1 MNLLAGS
8 TGFLGNNILKE
19 LGFNKSPTIA
29 LGRRPVSNLPVD
41 AEELVK
47 DRLKELISF
56 REENQDIKDFWGKQ
70 FDLGLAWV
78 HFPEGSGGLNVNPK
92 FQLLVNETLRNEG
105 ISTSNRIANLLGIG
119 MGAPTIKEYGTQEQ
133 IDKYLRPM
141 FTADEIWC
149 QLFSEPGSG
158 SDLASLST
166 KAVDDGDGYIVNGQK
181 VWTTL
186 GHLSKWGL
194 LVTRTDPDV
203 PKHRGLTFFI
213 VDMESEG
220 VEVRPLRQITGEA
233 EFNEVYFTDVKIPK
247 ENVLGEVG
255 DGWRVSLA
263 ILMNER
269 VAIGGNVRQRG
280 SGAPGHL
287 VQLWKDRNLDDPV
300 VKDKLVELWI
310 QQEAVRL
317 TNMRASELREKGTPG
332 PEGSTSKLH
341 EAEINK
347 SSYEFGMEM
356 LGNDGLLFPRGYELS
371 QPELNFDNDSYGFT
385 DTQSLFLRSRAN
397 SIEGGTSEIM
407 RNIIAE
413 RVLGL
418 PSEPKLDK
426 DKAWKDLPRS

>member
-1 MNLLAGS
+1 MS
-8 TGFLGNNILKE
+8 ETK
-19 LGFNKSPTIA
+19 TIND
-29 LGRRPVSNLPVD
+29 PEVIVSEKLD
-41 AEELVK
+41 ELVN
-47 DRLKELISF
+47 F
-56 REENQDIKDFWGKQ
+56 RKTNESMPEFWGKQ

-78 HFPEGSGGLNVNPK
+78 QFPEGSGGLGINPK
-92 FQLLVNETLRNEG
+92 YQLMVTNRLRDEG
-105 ISTSNRIANLLGIG
+105 ISQNNRIANILGVG
-119 MGAPTIKEYGTQEQ
+119 MGAPTIVEYGTPEQ
-133 IDKYLRPM
+133 IQKYLRPM

-166 KAVDDGDGYIVNGQK
+166 RAIDDGDGYIVNGQK

-186 GHLSKWGL
+186 GHLAKWGL
-194 LVTRTDPDV
+194 LVTRTDPDA

-233 EFNEVYFTDVKIPK
+233 EFNEVYFTDTKIPK
-247 ENVLGEVG
+247 ENILGGLGE
-255 DGWRVSLA
+255 GWRVSLA
-263 ILMNER
+263 TLMNER
-269 VAIGGNVRQRG
+269 VAIGGNVRERG

-287 VQLWKDRNLDDPV
+287 VQIWKDRELDDPIQ
-300 VKDKLVELWI
+300 KDKLIELWI

-317 TNMRASELREKGTPG
+317 TNLRASELREKGTPG
-332 PEGSTSKLH
+332 PEGSTSKLY

-347 SSYEFGMEM
+347 ESYEFGMEL
-356 LGNDGLLFPRGYELS
+356 LGNDGLLFPRGYALT
-371 QPELNFDNDSYGFT
+371 QPELNFDNDTFGFA

-418 PSEPKLDK
+418 PGEQKLDK
-426 DKAWKDLPRS
+426 DKPWKDIPRS

>member
-1 MNLLAGS
+1 MTKIDTKPLDS
-8 TGFLGNNILKE
+8 
-19 LGFNKSPTIA
+19 
-29 LGRRPVSNLPVD
+29 
-41 AEELVK
+41 EELVK
-47 DRLKELISF
+47 SKLQELIDF
-56 REENQDIKDFWGKQ
+56 RNDDQDIRDFWGKQ

-78 HFPEGSGGLNVNPK
+78 QFPEGAGGLGLNPK
-92 FQLLVNETLRNEG
+92 YQLLITETLRNEG
-105 ISTSNRIANLLGIG
+105 ISQQNKIANILGIG
-119 MGAPTIKEYGTQEQ
+119 MGAPTIVEYGTPEQ
-133 IDKYLRPM
+133 ISKYLRPM
-141 FTADEIWC
+141 FTTEEIWC

-166 KAVDDGDGYIVNGQK
+166 KAVDDGDGYLVNGQK

-186 GHLSKWGL
+186 GHLAKWGL
-194 LVTRTDPDV
+194 IVTRTDPNV

-220 VEVRPLRQITGEA
+220 VDVRPLRQITGEA

-247 ENVLGEVG
+247 ENMLGAVG

-263 ILMNER
+263 ILMNES
-269 VAIGGNVRQRG
+269 VAIGGNVRERG

-287 VQLWKDRNLDDPV
+287 VHLWKDNDLKDPV
-300 VKDKLVELWI
+300 TKDKLVSLWI
-310 QQEAVRL
+310 EQEAVRL
-317 TNMRASELREKGTPG
+317 TNMRAIENREKGTPG
-332 PEGSTSKLH
+332 PEGSTSKLY

-356 LGNDGLLFPRGYELS
+356 LGNEGLLFPRGYALT
-371 QPELNFDNDSYGFT
+371 QPELNFDNETFGFT

-418 PSEPKLDK
+418 PSETKLDK
-426 DKAWKDLPRS
+426 DKAWKDIPRS

>member
-1 MNLLAGS
+1 M
-8 TGFLGNNILKE
+8 TDTK
-19 LGFNKSPTIA
+19 TDT
-29 LGRRPVSNLPVD
+29 SNPEV
-41 AEELVK
+41 LVK
-47 DRLKELISF
+47 EKIDELISF
-56 REENQDIKDFWGKQ
+56 RKTTDSMHDFWSKQ
-70 FDLGLAWV
+70 YDLGLAWV
-78 HFPEGSGGLNVNPK
+78 HFPVGTGGLDLNPK
-92 FQLLVNETLRNEG
+92 FQLMINETLRKEG
-105 ISTSNRIANLLGIG
+105 ISINNRIANILGIG
-119 MGAPTIKEYGTQEQ
+119 MGAPTISEYGTEEQ
-133 IDKYLRPM
+133 KNKYLRPM
-141 FTADEIWC
+141 FAAEEIWC
-149 QLFSEPGSG
+149 QMFSEPGSG

-186 GHLSKWGL
+186 GHLAKWGL
-194 LVTRTDPDV
+194 LVARTDPNV

-269 VAIGGNVRQRG
+269 VAIGGNVRERG
-280 SGAPGHL
+280 AGAPGHL
-287 VQLWKDRNLDDPV
+287 VQLWKDKELDDPV
-300 VKDKLVELWI
+300 IKDQLMELWI

-317 TNMRASELREKGTPG
+317 TNLRATQLREKGTPG

-347 SSYEFGMEM
+347 ASYEFGMDM
-356 LGNDGLLFPRGYELS
+356 LGNDGLLFPRGYSLS
-371 QPELNFDNDSYGFT
+371 QPELNFDNDSFGFT
-385 DTQSLFLRSRAN
+385 DTQSLFLRARAN

-418 PSEPKLDK
+418 PSEPSLDK
-426 DKAWKDLPRS
+426 DKAWKDIPRS

>member
-1 MNLLAGS
+1 MSETLTSTSNPELLV
-8 TGFLGNNILKE
+8 KE
-19 LGFNKSPTIA
+19 KLA
-29 LGRRPVSNLPVD
+29 
-41 AEELVK
+41 ELV
-47 DRLKELISF
+47 EF
-56 REENQDIKDFWGKQ
+56 RKTTDSLQEFWGKQ

-78 HFPEGSGGLNVNPK
+78 QFPEGAGGLGLNPK
-92 FQLLVNETLRNEG
+92 YQLIITETLRKEG
-105 ISTSNRIANLLGIG
+105 ISQQNRVANILGIG
-119 MGAPTIKEYGTQEQ
+119 MAAPTIVEYGIEEQ
-133 IDKYLRPM
+133 IAKYLRPM
-141 FTADEIWC
+141 FTTEEIWC

-186 GHLSKWGL
+186 GHLAKWGL
-194 LVTRTDPDV
+194 IVTRTDPDV

-213 VDMESEG
+213 VDMESDG

-247 ENVLGEVG
+247 ENILGALG

-263 ILMNER
+263 VLMNER
-269 VAIGGNVRQRG
+269 VAIGGNVRHRG

-287 VQLWKDRNLDDPV
+287 VQLWKDQELDDPV
-300 VKDKLVELWI
+300 TKDKLISLWI
-310 QQEAVRL
+310 EQEAVRL
-317 TNMRASELREKGTPG
+317 TNMRAFENREKGTPG
-332 PEGSTSKLH
+332 PEGSTSKLY

-347 SSYEFGMEM
+347 ASYEFGMEM
-356 LGNDGLLFPRGYELS
+356 LGNDGLLFPRGYELT
-371 QPELNFDNDSYGFT
+371 QPELNFENETFGFT

-426 DKAWKDLPRS
+426 DKAWKDIPRS

>member
-1 MNLLAGS
+1 MS
-8 TGFLGNNILKE
+8 DTKTDI
-19 LGFNKSPTIA
+19 
-29 LGRRPVSNLPVD
+29 SNPEV
-41 AEELVK
+41 LVK
-47 DRLKELISF
+47 EKLDELISF
-56 REENQDIKDFWGKQ
+56 RKTTDSMHDFWSKQ
-70 FDLGLAWV
+70 YDLGLAWV
-78 HFPEGSGGLNVNPK
+78 HFPVGTGGLDLNPK
-92 FQLLVNETLRNEG
+92 FQLMINETLRKEG
-105 ISTSNRIANLLGIG
+105 ISINNRIANILGIG
-119 MGAPTIKEYGTQEQ
+119 MGAPTISEYGTEEQ
-133 IDKYLRPM
+133 KNKYLRPM
-141 FTADEIWC
+141 FAAEEIWC
-149 QLFSEPGSG
+149 QMFSEPGSG

-186 GHLSKWGL
+186 GHLAKWGL
-194 LVTRTDPDV
+194 LVARTDPNV

-269 VAIGGNVRQRG
+269 VAIGGNVRERG
-280 SGAPGHL
+280 AGAPGHL
-287 VQLWKDRNLDDPV
+287 VQLWKDKELDDPV
-300 VKDKLVELWI
+300 IKDQLMELWI

-317 TNMRASELREKGTPG
+317 TNLRATQLREKGTPG

-347 SSYEFGMEM
+347 ASYEFGVDM
-356 LGNDGLLFPRGYELS
+356 LGNDGLLFPRGYSLS
-371 QPELNFDNDSYGFT
+371 QPELNFDNDSFGFT
-385 DTQSLFLRSRAN
+385 DTQSLFLRARAN

-418 PSEPKLDK
+418 PSEPSLDK
-426 DKAWKDLPRS
+426 DKAWKDIPRS

>member
-1 MNLLAGS
+1 M
-8 TGFLGNNILKE
+8 TKIE
-19 LGFNKSPTIA
+19 T
-29 LGRRPVSNLPVD
+29 RPLD

-47 DRLKELISF
+47 SKLQELIDF
-56 REENQDIKDFWGKQ
+56 RKENNDIKEFWGKQ

-78 HFPEGSGGLNVNPK
+78 QFPEGAGGLGLNPK
-92 FQLLVNETLRNEG
+92 YQLMVIETLRNEG
-105 ISTSNRIANLLGIG
+105 ISQQNRVANILGIG
-119 MGAPTIKEYGTQEQ
+119 MGAPTIIEYGTEEQ
-133 IDKYLRPM
+133 ISKYLRPM
-141 FTADEIWC
+141 FTTEEIWC

-186 GHLSKWGL
+186 GHLAKWGL
-194 LVTRTDPDV
+194 IVTRTDPNV

-220 VEVRPLRQITGEA
+220 VDVRPLRQITGEA

-247 ENVLGEVG
+247 ENILGSLGE
-255 DGWRVSLA
+255 GWRVSLT

-269 VAIGGNVRQRG
+269 VAIGGNVRERG

-287 VQLWKDRNLDDPV
+287 VQLWKEKNLQDPV
-300 VKDKLVELWI
+300 TRDKLIKLWI
-310 QQEAVRL
+310 EQEAVRL
-317 TNMRASELREKGTPG
+317 TNMRAVENREKGTPG
-332 PEGSTSKLH
+332 PEGSTSKLY

-347 SSYEFGMEM
+347 ASYEFGMDM
-356 LGNDGLLFPRGYELS
+356 LGNDGLLFPRGYALT
-371 QPELNFDNDSYGFT
+371 QPELNFENETFGFT

-426 DKAWKDLPRS
+426 DKAWKDIPRS

>member
-1 MNLLAGS
+1 MTKIDTKPLDS
-8 TGFLGNNILKE
+8 
-19 LGFNKSPTIA
+19 
-29 LGRRPVSNLPVD
+29 
-41 AEELVK
+41 EELVK
-47 DRLKELISF
+47 SKLQELIDF
-56 REENQDIKDFWGKQ
+56 RNDDQDIRDFWGKQ

-78 HFPEGSGGLNVNPK
+78 QFPEGAGGLGLNPK
-92 FQLLVNETLRNEG
+92 YQLLITETLRNEG
-105 ISTSNRIANLLGIG
+105 ISQQNKIANILGIG
-119 MGAPTIKEYGTQEQ
+119 MGAPTIVEYGTPEQ
-133 IDKYLRPM
+133 ISKYLRPM
-141 FTADEIWC
+141 FTTEEIWC

-158 SDLASLST
+158 SDLASVST
-166 KAVDDGDGYIVNGQK
+166 KAVDDGDGYLVNGQK

-186 GHLSKWGL
+186 GHLAKWGL
-194 LVTRTDPDV
+194 IVTRTDPNV

-220 VEVRPLRQITGEA
+220 VDVRPLRQITGEA

-247 ENVLGEVG
+247 ENMLGAVG

-269 VAIGGNVRQRG
+269 VAIGGNVRERG

-287 VQLWKDRNLDDPV
+287 VQLWKDNDLKDPV
-300 VKDKLVELWI
+300 TKDKLVSLWI
-310 QQEAVRL
+310 EQEAVRL
-317 TNMRASELREKGTPG
+317 TNMRAIENREKGTPG
-332 PEGSTSKLH
+332 PEGSTSKLY

-356 LGNDGLLFPRGYELS
+356 LGNEGLLFPRGYALT
-371 QPELNFDNDSYGFT
+371 QPELNFDNETFGFT

-418 PSEPKLDK
+418 PSETKLDK
-426 DKAWKDLPRS
+426 DKAWKDIPRS

>member
-1 MNLLAGS
+1 MEKIETKQL
-8 TGFLGNNILKE
+8 E
-19 LGFNKSPTIA
+19 
-29 LGRRPVSNLPVD
+29 
-41 AEELVK
+41 AEELVNNK
-47 DRLKELISF
+47 LQLLIDFRQDGQEL
-56 REENQDIKDFWGKQ
+56 QKFWGKQ

-78 HFPEGSGGLNVNPK
+78 QFPEGSGGLGLNPK
-92 FQLLVNETLRNEG
+92 YQMIITERLRREG
-105 ISTSNRIANLLGIG
+105 ISQNNRIANILGVG
-119 MGAPTIKEYGTQEQ
+119 MGAPTIVEYGTPEQ
-133 IDKYLRPM
+133 IQKYLRPM
-141 FTADEIWC
+141 FTAEEIWC

-166 KAVDDGDGYIVNGQK
+166 RAVDDGDGYLVNGQK

-186 GHLSKWGL
+186 GHLAKWGL
-194 LVTRTDPDV
+194 LVTRTDPDA

-233 EFNEVYFTDVKIPK
+233 EFNEVYFTDTKIPK
-247 ENVLGEVG
+247 KNILGGLGE
-255 DGWRVSLA
+255 GWRVSLA
-263 ILMNER
+263 TLMNER
-269 VAIGGNVRQRG
+269 VAIGGNIRERG

-287 VQLWKDRNLDDPV
+287 VQIWKDRELEDPIQ
-300 VKDKLVELWI
+300 KDKLVELWI

-317 TNMRASELREKGTPG
+317 TNIRASELREKGTPG
-332 PEGSTSKLH
+332 PEGSTSKLY

-347 SSYEFGMEM
+347 ASYEFGMEL
-356 LGNDGLLFPRGYELS
+356 LGNDGLLFPRGYTLS
-371 QPELNFDNDSYGFT
+371 QPELNFDNDTFGFT

-418 PSEPKLDK
+418 PGEQKLDK
-426 DKAWKDLPRS
+426 DKPWKEIPRS

>member
-1 MNLLAGS
+1 MTKIDTKPS
-8 TGFLGNNILKE
+8 
-19 LGFNKSPTIA
+19 
-29 LGRRPVSNLPVD
+29 D

-47 DRLKELISF
+47 NKLQELIDF
-56 REENQDIKDFWGKQ
+56 RKENDDIKEFWGKQ

-78 HFPEGSGGLNVNPK
+78 QFPEGAGGLGINPK
-92 FQLLVNETLRNEG
+92 YQLLVIETLRNEG
-105 ISTSNRIANLLGIG
+105 ISQQNRVANILGVG
-119 MGAPTIKEYGTQEQ
+119 MGAPTIIEYGTEDQ
-133 IDKYLRPM
+133 ISKYLRPM
-141 FTADEIWC
+141 FTTEEIWC

-186 GHLSKWGL
+186 GHLAKWGL
-194 LVTRTDPDV
+194 IVTRTDPNV

-213 VDMESEG
+213 VDMESDG
-220 VEVRPLRQITGEA
+220 VDVRPLRQITGEA

-247 ENVLGEVG
+247 ENILGSLGE
-255 DGWRVSLA
+255 GWRVSLT

-269 VAIGGNVRQRG
+269 VAIGGNVRERG

-287 VQLWKDRNLDDPV
+287 VQLWKEKNLNDLV
-300 VKDKLVELWI
+300 TRDKLIKLWI
-310 QQEAVRL
+310 EQEAVRL
-317 TNMRASELREKGTPG
+317 TNMRAVENREKGTPG
-332 PEGSTSKLH
+332 PEGSTSKLY

-347 SSYEFGMEM
+347 ASYEFGMDM
-356 LGNDGLLFPRGYELS
+356 LGNDGLLFPRGYALT
-371 QPELNFDNDSYGFT
+371 QPELNFENETFGFT

-426 DKAWKDLPRS
+426 DKAWKDIPRS

>member
-1 MNLLAGS
+1 MTKIETKPL
-8 TGFLGNNILKE
+8 
-19 LGFNKSPTIA
+19 
-29 LGRRPVSNLPVD
+29 D

-47 DRLKELISF
+47 SKLQELIDY
-56 REENQDIKDFWGKQ
+56 RKENNDIKEFWGKQ

-78 HFPEGSGGLNVNPK
+78 QFPEGAGGLGLNPK
-92 FQLLVNETLRNEG
+92 YQLMVIETLRNEG
-105 ISTSNRIANLLGIG
+105 ISQQNRVANILGIG
-119 MGAPTIKEYGTQEQ
+119 MGAPTIIEYGTEEQ
-133 IDKYLRPM
+133 ISKYLRPM
-141 FTADEIWC
+141 FTTEEIWC

-186 GHLSKWGL
+186 GHLAKWGL
-194 LVTRTDPDV
+194 IVTRTDPNV

-220 VEVRPLRQITGEA
+220 VDVRPLRQITGEA

-247 ENVLGEVG
+247 ENILGSLGE
-255 DGWRVSLA
+255 GWRVSLT

-269 VAIGGNVRQRG
+269 VAIGGNVRERG

-287 VQLWKDRNLDDPV
+287 VQLWKEKNLQDPV
-300 VKDKLVELWI
+300 TRDKLIKLWI
-310 QQEAVRL
+310 EQEAVRL
-317 TNMRASELREKGTPG
+317 TNMRAVENREKGTPG
-332 PEGSTSKLH
+332 PEGSTSKLY

-347 SSYEFGMEM
+347 ASYEFGMDM
-356 LGNDGLLFPRGYELS
+356 LGNDGLLFPRGYALT
-371 QPELNFDNDSYGFT
+371 QPELNFENETFGFT

-426 DKAWKDLPRS
+426 DKAWKDIPRS

>member
-1 MNLLAGS
+1 MTKIETKPL
-8 TGFLGNNILKE
+8 
-19 LGFNKSPTIA
+19 
-29 LGRRPVSNLPVD
+29 D

-47 DRLKELISF
+47 SKLQELIDF
-56 REENQDIKDFWGKQ
+56 RKENNDIKEFWGKQ

-78 HFPEGSGGLNVNPK
+78 QFPEGAGGLGLNPK
-92 FQLLVNETLRNEG
+92 YQLMVIETLRNEG
-105 ISTSNRIANLLGIG
+105 ISQQNRVANILGIG
-119 MGAPTIKEYGTQEQ
+119 MGAPTIIEYGTEEQ
-133 IDKYLRPM
+133 ISKYLRPM
-141 FTADEIWC
+141 FTTEEIWC

-186 GHLSKWGL
+186 GHLAKWGL
-194 LVTRTDPDV
+194 IVTRTNPNV

-220 VEVRPLRQITGEA
+220 VDVRPLRQITGEA

-247 ENVLGEVG
+247 ENILGSLGE
-255 DGWRVSLA
+255 GWRVSLT

-269 VAIGGNVRQRG
+269 VAIGGNVRERG

-287 VQLWKDRNLDDPV
+287 VQLWKEKNLQDPV
-300 VKDKLVELWI
+300 TRDKLIKLWI
-310 QQEAVRL
+310 EQEAVRL
-317 TNMRASELREKGTPG
+317 TNMRAVENREKGTPG
-332 PEGSTSKLH
+332 PEGSTSKLY

-347 SSYEFGMEM
+347 ASYEFGMDM
-356 LGNDGLLFPRGYELS
+356 LGNDGLLFPRGYALT
-371 QPELNFDNDSYGFT
+371 QPELNFENETFGFT

-407 RNIIAE
+407 RKIIAE

-426 DKAWKDLPRS
+426 DKAWKDIPRS

>member
-1 MNLLAGS
+1 MTKIDTKPS
-8 TGFLGNNILKE
+8 
-19 LGFNKSPTIA
+19 
-29 LGRRPVSNLPVD
+29 D

-47 DRLKELISF
+47 NKLQELIDF
-56 REENQDIKDFWGKQ
+56 RKDNDDIKEFWGKQ

-78 HFPEGSGGLNVNPK
+78 QFPEGAGGLGINPK
-92 FQLLVNETLRNEG
+92 YQLLVIETLRNEG
-105 ISTSNRIANLLGIG
+105 ISQQNRVANILGVG
-119 MGAPTIKEYGTQEQ
+119 MGAPTIIEYGTEDQ
-133 IDKYLRPM
+133 ISKYLRPM
-141 FTADEIWC
+141 FTTEEIWC

-186 GHLSKWGL
+186 GHLAKWGL
-194 LVTRTDPDV
+194 IVTRTDPNV

-213 VDMESEG
+213 VDMESDG
-220 VEVRPLRQITGEA
+220 VDVRPLRQITGEA

-247 ENVLGEVG
+247 ENILGSLG
-255 DGWRVSLA
+255 DGWRVSLT

-269 VAIGGNVRQRG
+269 VAIGGNVRERG

-287 VQLWKDRNLDDPV
+287 VQLWKEKNLNDPV
-300 VKDKLVELWI
+300 TRDKLIKLWI
-310 QQEAVRL
+310 EQEAVRL
-317 TNMRASELREKGTPG
+317 TNMRAVENREKGTPG
-332 PEGSTSKLH
+332 PEGSTSKLY

-347 SSYEFGMEM
+347 ASYEFGMDM
-356 LGNDGLLFPRGYELS
+356 LGNDGLLFPRGYALT
-371 QPELNFDNDSYGFT
+371 QPELNFENETFGFT

-426 DKAWKDLPRS
+426 DKAWKDIPRS

>member
-1 MNLLAGS
+1 MVKTETKHS
-8 TGFLGNNILKE
+8 
-19 LGFNKSPTIA
+19 
-29 LGRRPVSNLPVD
+29 D
-41 AEELVK
+41 AEQLVRSK
-47 DRLKELISF
+47 LDELIQF
-56 REENQDIKDFWGKQ
+56 RSQTDDIKEFWGRQ

-78 HFPEGSGGLNVNPK
+78 QFPEGAGGLGLNPK
-92 FQLLVNETLRNEG
+92 YQLIITETLRNEG
-105 ISTSNRIANLLGIG
+105 ISQQNRLANILGIG
-119 MGAPTIKEYGTQEQ
+119 MGAPTIVEYGTQEQ
-133 IDKYLRPM
+133 IQTYLRPM
-141 FTADEIWC
+141 FTTEEIWC

-166 KAVDDGDGYIVNGQK
+166 KAVDDGDGFIVNGQK

-186 GHLSKWGL
+186 GHLAKWGL
-194 LVTRTDPDV
+194 IVTRTDPDV

-213 VDMESEG
+213 VDMESDG
-220 VEVRPLRQITGEA
+220 VDVRPLRQITGEA

-247 ENVLGEVG
+247 ENILGSLG

-269 VAIGGNVRQRG
+269 VAIGGNVRERG

-287 VQLWKDRNLDDPV
+287 VQLWKDKDLDDPV
-300 VKDKLVELWI
+300 SRDKLIKLWI
-310 QQEAVRL
+310 EQEAVRL
-317 TNMRASELREKGTPG
+317 TNVRAFENREKGTPG
-332 PEGSTSKLH
+332 PEGSTSKLY

-347 SSYEFGMEM
+347 ASYEFGMEM
-356 LGNDGLLFPRGYELS
+356 LGNDALLFPRGYTLT
-371 QPELNFDNDSYGFT
+371 QPELNFENETFGFT

-418 PSEPKLDK
+418 PGEPKLDK
-426 DKAWKDLPRS
+426 DKAWKDIPRS

>member
-1 MNLLAGS
+1 ME
-8 TGFLGNNILKE
+8 NIDTKQLD
-19 LGFNKSPTIA
+19 S
-29 LGRRPVSNLPVD
+29 
-41 AEELVK
+41 EELVNR
-47 DRLKELISF
+47 RLEELIDF
-56 REENQDIKDFWGKQ
+56 RTDGQDLQEFWGKQ

-78 HFPEGSGGLNVNPK
+78 QFPEGSGGLGLNPK
-92 FQLLVNETLRNEG
+92 YQMIITERLRSEG
-105 ISTSNRIANLLGIG
+105 ISQQNRIANILGVG
-119 MGAPTIKEYGTQEQ
+119 MGAPTIIEYGTPEQ
-133 IDKYLRPM
+133 IQKYLKPM
-141 FTADEIWC
+141 FTAEEIWC

-186 GHLSKWGL
+186 GHLAKWGL
-194 LVTRTDPDV
+194 LVTRTDPNV

-213 VDMESEG
+213 VDMESAG

-233 EFNEVYFTDVKIPK
+233 EFNEVYFTDTKIPK
-247 ENVLGEVG
+247 ENILGGLGE
-255 DGWRVSLA
+255 GWRVSLA
-263 ILMNER
+263 TLMNER
-269 VAIGGNVRQRG
+269 VAIGGNVRERG

-287 VQLWKDRNLDDPV
+287 VQIWKDKDLKDPIQ
-300 VKDKLVELWI
+300 KDKLIELWI

-317 TNMRASELREKGTPG
+317 TNIRASELREKGTPG
-332 PEGSTSKLH
+332 PEGSTSKLY

-347 SSYEFGMEM
+347 ASYEFGMEL
-356 LGNDGLLFPRGYELS
+356 LGNDGLLFPRGYSLT
-371 QPELNFDNDSYGFT
+371 QPELNFDNDTFGFT

-418 PSEPKLDK
+418 PGEQKLDK
-426 DKAWKDLPRS
+426 DKPWKDIPRS

>member
-1 MNLLAGS
+1 MTKIETKPL
-8 TGFLGNNILKE
+8 
-19 LGFNKSPTIA
+19 
-29 LGRRPVSNLPVD
+29 D

-47 DRLKELISF
+47 SKLQELIDF
-56 REENQDIKDFWGKQ
+56 RRENSDIKEFWGKQ

-78 HFPEGSGGLNVNPK
+78 QFPKGAGGLGLNPK
-92 FQLLVNETLRNEG
+92 YQLMVIETLRNEG
-105 ISTSNRIANLLGIG
+105 ISHQNRVANILGIG
-119 MGAPTIKEYGTQEQ
+119 MGAPTIIEYGTEEQ
-133 IDKYLRPM
+133 ISKYLRPM
-141 FTADEIWC
+141 FTTEEIWC

-186 GHLSKWGL
+186 GHLAKWGL
-194 LVTRTDPDV
+194 IVTRTDPNV

-220 VEVRPLRQITGEA
+220 VDVRPLRQITGEA

-247 ENVLGEVG
+247 ENILGSLGE
-255 DGWRVSLA
+255 GWRVSLT

-269 VAIGGNVRQRG
+269 VAIVGNVRERV

-287 VQLWKDRNLDDPV
+287 VQLWKEKNLQDPV
-300 VKDKLVELWI
+300 TRDKLIKLWI
-310 QQEAVRL
+310 DQEAVRL
-317 TNMRASELREKGTPG
+317 TNMRAVENREKGTPG
-332 PEGSTSKLH
+332 PEGSTSKLY

-347 SSYEFGMEM
+347 ASYEFGMDM
-356 LGNDGLLFPRGYELS
+356 LGNDGLLFPRGYALT
-371 QPELNFDNDSYGFT
+371 QPELNFENETFGFT

-426 DKAWKDLPRS
+426 DKAWKDIPRS